1 MLRRLAVFLLFFQSI
16 LFLGHFLLFKTLL
29 AAWGSFNPST
39 TVALGIALAILGA
52 SFLATSL
59 LAFRFS
65 SPLVRILYTIA
76 AVWLGFFNYL
86 FLASVTWWLLV
97 GAATVLKIQLANRT
111 SAFILF
117 GLALAIGL
125 YGLINAALPRLKH
138 VTVRLQNLP
147 IAWHNRTF
155 ALVSDLHLGHVR
167 NRGFAARI
175 VRMMNQQKPEFAV
188 IAGDLFD
195 GTAID
200 AARAV
205 APFREL
211 TLPLGTFFSEG
222 NHEEFRDS
230 RPFLSAISNAGV
242 RILEKKTVDLNGLQL
257 LGVPYRD
264 ATHPGHFRSVLAG
277 MQIDRTRASILICHA
292 PDHPSIAGEAG
303 ISLQVSGH
311 THGGQFFPH
320 TWFASR
326 MYRRFVHGLS
336 QLGALQVF
344 TSYGVGTWGPPL
356 RVGTHPEIIFVHL
369 QQSNSAS

>member
-1 MLRRLAVFLLFFQSI
+1 MLRRFAVFLLVFQSI
-16 LFLGHFLLFKTLL
+16 LFLAHFLLFKTLL
-29 AAWGSFNPST
+29 AAWGPAGPST
-39 TVALGIALAILGA
+39 TMALGIALAILGA

-65 SPLVRILYTIA
+65 SPLVRIVYIVG
-76 AVWLGFFNYL
+76 AVWLGIFNYL
-86 FLASVTWWLLV
+86 FLASAAWWLLHAILSLLNLR
-97 GAATVLKIQLANRT
+97 AANSA
-111 SAFILF
+111 SAFLLF
-117 GLALAIGL
+117 GAALAIGV
-125 YGLINAALPRLKH
+125 YGLINAAIPRVKH
-138 VTVRLQNLP
+138 VTVRLQGLP
-147 IAWHNRTF
+147 KSWHNRAF
-155 ALVSDLHLGHVR
+155 ALISDLHLGHVR

-175 VRMMNQQKPEFAV
+175 VRIINELKPEFAV

-200 AARAV
+200 ADHATE
-205 APFREL
+205 PFRDL
-211 TLPLGTFFSEG
+211 HSLFGTFFSEG

-230 RPFLSAISNAGV
+230 RPFLSAIHKAGV
-242 RILEKKTVDLNGLQL
+242 RVLDKKIADLDGLQL

-277 MQIDRTRASILICHA
+277 MQIDPARASILICHA
-292 PDHPSIAGEAG
+292 PDHPSIPEEAG

-326 MYRRFVHGLS
+326 IYRRFVHGLS
-336 QLGALQVF
+336 HLGALQVL

-356 RVGTHPEIIFVHL
+356 RVGTHPEIVLIHL
-369 QQSNSAS
+369 LESNSA